1 MQPNKLTLSAD
12 QTKSLSKIQA
22 KFNTLVLEIENLKK
36 HKIELETNIKNVE
49 IKYRKQIIPLATQG
63 TDKMLELLDNIND
76 AYDNFKLTKKEMEA
90 VSRYMLNHVVDY
102 LEADQFD
109 EAQTERLKAYY
120 EKYSGYNFEE
130 IEGNAL
136 NNKAE
141 MFEKMFGIK
150 VDPEQ
155 MNDEEYVENLRK
167 EMFEKFGAND
177 PNSSNGSGPKK
188 EKKKTKKQLEKENL
202 EKEAEDNLKKDAR
215 SIYTQL
221 AKLLHP
227 DLEQDEIL
235 REQKSEIM
243 KRVTNAYSSNDLYEL
258 LQIQLEV
265 QQLDNEKLFNVSDD
279 LMKNYVQILQKQ
291 VNELNMQINLSVRMN
306 PVFQQFFTHTGKFSD
321 AKFRT
326 MVNKLKQQVEAA
338 NRLIISC
345 RKEKDFKDL
354 AKQLVIDYK
363 NEDRYGGFGFD
374 IFG

>member
-1 MQPNKLTLSAD
+1 MQPNKLTLSTD
-12 QTKSLSKIQA
+12 QTKSLSKIQT
-22 KFNTLVLEIENLKK
+22 KFNKLIVEIEELKK
-36 HKIELETNIKNVE
+36 HKIELETNIKNAQ
-49 IKYRKQIIPLATQG
+49 IKYHKQIVPLGTQANE
-63 TDKMLELLDNIND
+63 KLMELLDIMNN

-90 VSRYMLNHVVDY
+90 IARYMVSQVIDVLQG
-102 LEADQFD
+102 ADLD
-109 EAQTERLKAYY
+109 EAQTEKLKGYY
-120 EKYSGYNFEE
+120 EKYSGDNFDENDE
-130 IEGNAL
+130 DVQNEA
-136 NNKAE
+136 AE
-141 MFEKMFGIK
+141 MFEQMFGIK
-150 VDPEQ
+150 IDPEK
-155 MNDEEYVENLRK
+155 MNDPEYAETLQQEFLDK
-167 EMFEKFGAND
+167 M
-177 PNSSNGSGPKK
+177 SGRNKKPKT